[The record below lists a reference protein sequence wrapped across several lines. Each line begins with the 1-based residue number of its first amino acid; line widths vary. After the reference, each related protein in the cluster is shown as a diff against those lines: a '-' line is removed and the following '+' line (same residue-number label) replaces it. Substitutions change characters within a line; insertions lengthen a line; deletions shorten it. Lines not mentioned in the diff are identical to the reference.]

1 MENNEVVTDTVKA
14 EETVSQEKTER
25 MFTRKEL
32 NTAIAEEKRK
42 LREEL
47 LADIEQQKSEAEK
60 LAKMKDDEKKS
71 YELEKANKRADDA
84 MAELNAYKLEKEAVK
99 IAEEK
104 GVSAKALT
112 LIDFKNTK
120 AEDVETHIDTIK
132 SVIDAEVERLV
143 SERMKETTPKT
154 VVSGTTTQ
162 KNVPRIF
169 V

>member
-1 MENNEVVTDTVKA
+1 MEDNNEVADTVKT
-14 EETVSQEKTER
+14 EESVSTEKTER

-47 LADIEQQKSEAEK
+47 MADIEQQKSEAEK

-84 MAELNAYKLEKEAVK
+84 MAELNAYKLEKEAIK

-104 GVSAKALT
+104 GVSTKALS
-112 LIDFKNTK
+112 LIDFKTTK

-132 SVIDAEVERLV
+132 SIIDAEVERLV
-143 SERMKETTPKT
+143 SERMKENTPKT
-154 VVSGTTTQ
+154 VASANTQTTDMP
-162 KNVPRIF
+162 KF
-169 V
+169 F

>member
-71 YELEKANKRADDA
+71 YELEKANKRANDA

-104 GVSAKALT
+104 GVSSKALS

-120 AEDVETHIDTIK
+120 AEDVETHIETIK
-132 SVIDAEVERLV
+132 NIIDSEVERLV
-143 SERMKETTPKT
+143 SERMKESTPKT
-154 VVSGTTTQ
+154 VASVSTQTTELP
-162 KNVPRIF
+162 KF
-169 V
+169 F